1 MREILTS
8 ALNADILFV
17 SRMVI
22 VWSPN
27 ESVNNLVSIFVEFW
41 VLTHG
46 KLGELKIKSLVY
58 SS

>member
-27 ESVNNLVSIFVEFW
+27 ESVNNLVSIFVEF
-41 VLTHG
+41 
-46 KLGELKIKSLVY
+46 
-58 SS
+58 